1 MRNGPEGRA
10 TRGRAGSPAPSR
22 SSSLAPAHPPPPLQT
37 DAGRGAEQLLR
48 GGGSGWR
55 ARGRPSRAVGR
66 PGPLGSLGRPRPAAK
81 ARVWGLKRDPKPG
94 RAARSGALPRT
105 ASGRSARQPGG
116 ADAKP
121 LASGLGALGMAIRP
135 RPRSDPC
142 PAGPRAAAAP
152 QPRSIHRAAPS
163 RPAGRRQGPR
173 GQGQSAGARQENK
186 KLREELT

>member
-1 MRNGPEGRA
+1 MRSGPEGRA
-10 TRGRAGSPAPSR
+10 TRGRARAPAPSR

-48 GGGSGWR
+48 GGGNGWR
-55 ARGRPSRAVGR
+55 GWPSRAVGR
-66 PGPLGSLGRPRPAAK
+66 QGPLGSLGRPRPAAK
-81 ARVWGLKRDPKPG
+81 ARAWGLKRDPNPG

-105 ASGRSARQPGG
+105 AGSRSARQPGG

-121 LASGLGALGMAIRP
+121 LASGLGALGLAVRP

-152 QPRSIHRAAPS
+152 RPRSIHRAAPS

-173 GQGQSAGARQENK
+173 GQGQPAGARQENK